1 MAYISK
7 IKIGENT
14 YDIAADLS
22 NLGDLAYKDSAS
34 GTVTAA
40 GSVSAP
46 SINLTSTVK
55 TASKTTGG
63 TLPTWSASV
72 TNETLEFAFNA
83 GALPTSTDV
92 TVHDV
97 TAASLSG
104 APAFTGTPV
113 SVTVS

>member
-1 MAYISK
+1 MAYIRK
-7 IKIGENT
+7 IKIGNKT

-22 NLGDLAYKDSAS
+22 ELGELAYKDSATGS
-34 GTVTAA
+34 VTAA
-40 GSVSAP
+40 GTVSSP
-46 SINLTSTVK
+46 SINLTSTQK

-72 TNETLEFAFNA
+72 TDEVLEFSFNA

-97 TAASLSG
+97 TAAALSA
-104 APAFTGTPV
+104 APTFTGTPV
-113 SVTVS
+113 TVTVS